1 MIVFRY
7 KEKEEKMKKYG
18 YSVAE
23 MLDKKTLEFSL
34 RIAKIEAET
43 NKSLEL
49 AEEIARLERIV
60 KNLK

>member
-1 MIVFRY
+1 
-7 KEKEEKMKKYG
+7 MKKYG

-23 MLDKKTLEFSL
+23 MLDKKTLELSL

-60 KNLK
+60 NNLK